1 MTQPAPRSPDI
12 VVVGLGAFGSAVL
25 YQLAKR
31 GLRATGIDRFAPPHT
46 LGSSHGE
53 SRITRLAVGEGD
65 AYAPLVRR
73 SHALWR
79 EIEHD
84 AGTALL
90 QQTGGLIMGPRDSN
104 LRHHGQD
111 NFVRRSIGVAERTG
125 IAHEVLDA
133 AEIAYRY
140 RQFRLVGDELGYF
153 EPDAGVLAPERCVEA
168 QLHLA
173 QRHGATLRTSE
184 RVLAI
189 EQQGVSVRIT
199 TDRGT
204 IEASRC
210 VVSAGPWIG
219 GLMPKLRNLAKVHRQ
234 VLHWFPPRDPSAF
247 TPDRFP
253 VFIWMHGAQQEDYF
267 YGFPVPHGGTDLK
280 VATESYA
287 AETDPD
293 QTDRSVSP
301 AETAEMY
308 ETHVRGR
315 LRDVTGQAT
324 RSAVCLYTVTPD
336 SGFIIDT
343 VPGQDRV
350 LAVSACSGH
359 GFKHAAAVGEAIA
372 QFIASGTST
381 IDLAPFGMGRFC
393 SGFSVRVQP
402 PPSN

>member
-140 RQFRLVGDELGYF
+140 RQFRLCLARALPPVG
-153 EPDAGVLAPERCVEA
+153 
-168 QLHLA
+168 
-173 QRHGATLRTSE
+173 
-184 RVLAI
+184 
-189 EQQGVSVRIT
+189 
-199 TDRGT
+199 
-204 IEASRC
+204 
-210 VVSAGPWIG
+210 
-219 GLMPKLRNLAKVHRQ
+219 
-234 VLHWFPPRDPSAF
+234 
-247 TPDRFP
+247 
-253 VFIWMHGAQQEDYF
+253 
-267 YGFPVPHGGTDLK
+267 
-280 VATESYA
+280 
-287 AETDPD
+287 
-293 QTDRSVSP
+293 
-301 AETAEMY
+301 
-308 ETHVRGR
+308 
-315 LRDVTGQAT
+315 
-324 RSAVCLYTVTPD
+324 
-336 SGFIIDT
+336 
-343 VPGQDRV
+343 
-350 LAVSACSGH
+350 
-359 GFKHAAAVGEAIA
+359 
-372 QFIASGTST
+372 
-381 IDLAPFGMGRFC
+381 
-393 SGFSVRVQP
+393 
-402 PPSN
+402 